1 MFSREELI
9 REANRLCSTIEDAE
23 RRYKDLQEQRDG
35 LLAACKEALAWFAQ
49 NGSRKLTVYGKFELE
64 HATILRLN
72 GIQYE
77 PIIEKL
83 KAAIEKAEG

>member
-35 LLAACKEALAWFAQ
+35 LLAACKEALAFGWF
-49 NGSRKLTVYGKFELE
+49 EPE
-64 HATILRLN
+64 H
-72 GIQYE
+72 E
-77 PIIEKL
+77 PIIGKL
-83 KAAIEKAEG
+83 KSAIEKAEAVTFGETNGKRRS